1 MDSETSPARDPDNIL
16 AQWPSNYAL
25 SAKDALAYVSFM
37 VFLLAPMG
45 LALSGVMKWLGIAS
59 HGPARDPLHDAQF
72 WRFVAAFVPTVL
84 VSVLTGKYLW
94 LVAMCRIL
102 NRANVGPWVAYGRPR
117 RIWRY
122 DRALIVRL
130 YKTHGPAL
138 ETRLV
143 PPKPIGYFTR
153 LIVTTFLGGALVSLG
168 LGFLPIMRGDSRSWQ
183 GAIFFVALALLFGIV
198 GHWEKRQRP

>member
-1 MDSETSPARDPDNIL
+1 MDSETSPARDPNNIP
-16 AQWPSNYAL
+16 AQLPPNYAL

-37 VFLLAPMG
+37 VFLVAPMG
-45 LALSGVMKWLGIAS
+45 LALSGVMKWLGVAS

-72 WRFVAAFVPTVL
+72 WRFIAAFVPTVL
-84 VSVLTGKYLW
+84 VSALAGKYLW
-94 LVAMCRIL
+94 LIAMCRIL
-102 NRANVGPWVAYGRPR
+102 TRANVGHLVAYGLPR

-143 PPKPIGYFTR
+143 TPKPIGYIVR
-153 LIVTTFLGGALVSLG
+153 LHVAAYAGGALLSAG
-168 LGFLPIMRGDSRSWQ
+168 IGFLPLMHGDHRPWQ
-183 GAIFFVALALLFGIV
+183 MAIFFAVLALLIAIL